1 MSGDYMVRRNLALIL
16 IAASVVL
23 FVSSLYGLFTTTFF
37 FPVVGL
43 SSLTLVLG
51 LILLLW
57 AARPWNLAAPH
68 SWVIGITMAAIGLHV
83 YEHIYKSSGDVSIGF
98 SLWPMLP
105 YALSLTL
112 SSFQAIRKSAI
123 AGAVLALIF
132 DMWGHYAVFINPD
145 SSTASL
151 VLLFIPLWS
160 TIILVPASTFILWL
174 IIRRPIISQKINP

>member
-1 MSGDYMVRRNLALIL
+1 M
-16 IAASVVL
+16 
-23 FVSSLYGLFTTTFF
+23 
-37 FPVVGL
+37 
-43 SSLTLVLG
+43 
-51 LILLLW
+51 LL
-57 AARPWNLAAPH
+57 
-68 SWVIGITMAAIGLHV
+68 
-83 YEHIYKSSGDVSIGF
+83 
-98 SLWPMLP
+98 

-132 DMWGHYAVFINPD
+132 DMWGHYVVFINPD